1 MPIKIQAKQGGSKGY
16 SNKPMLKAQAK
27 ANKKGKS
34 SSIAYRKKGGK
45 AKK

>member
-1 MPIKIQAKQGGSKGY
+1 MPIKIQAKQGGPKGY
-16 SNKPMLKAQAK
+16 SHKPMLK